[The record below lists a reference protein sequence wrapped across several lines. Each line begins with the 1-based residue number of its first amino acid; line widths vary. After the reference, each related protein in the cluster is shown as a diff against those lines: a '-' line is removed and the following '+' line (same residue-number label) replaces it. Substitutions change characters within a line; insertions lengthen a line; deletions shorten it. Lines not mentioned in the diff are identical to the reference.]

1 MTGSPDQSKCKQFLE
16 IEGPGLSGYFPRENG
31 AGYNFVE
38 GKWTDGSVT
47 NDCLDLKGYPLRVYT
62 TPDVINDNSNRIPI
76 DGLVRNIAFTNTAT
90 NTTVNTICDDNET

>member
-1 MTGSPDQSKCKQFLE
+1 MTGSPDQTKCKQFLE
-16 IEGPGLSGYFPRENG
+16 IEGPGLKGYFPGENG
-31 AGYNFVE
+31 SGYRYVN
-38 GKWTDGSVT
+38 GKWTNGYQT

-62 TPDVINDNSNRIPI
+62 TPDLSYAGKIPI